1 MNEPEQ
7 LRDEAIEAIE
17 FDEDDIDLMTLDWS
31 KSKLNQIKLKHGP
44 KWVRLDDSVRLI
56 FQGDEEVN
64 EALEMLIR
72 QGYPINFERRF
83 ARQRAATS
91 KRTAS
96 RKKA

>member
-7 LRDEAIEAIE
+7 LSDEAIEAME
-17 FDEDDIDLMTLDWS
+17 LGEDDIDLMKLDWS
-31 KSKLNQIKLKHGP
+31 KRIPCPVKLKRGP
-44 KWVRLDDSVRLI
+44 KWVRRDDSVRLL

-64 EALEMLIR
+64 EALRMLMR
-72 QGYPINFERRF
+72 QGYPIDFERRF
-83 ARQRAATS
+83 ARQRAAAS

>member
-7 LRDEAIEAIE
+7 LRDEAIEAME
-17 FDEDDIDLMTLDWS
+17 LGEDDIDLMKLDWS
-31 KSKLNQIKLKHGP
+31 KRIPCPVKLKRGP
-44 KWVRLDDSVRLI
+44 IWVCLDDSVRLI

-83 ARQRAATS
+83 ARQRAAAS
-91 KRTAS
+91 KRASS